1 MAARTQIDPESQPP
15 LAEVAR
21 IIAAGLLRRRALEI
35 RIAEPSKI
43 SGESASEGLELPAEL
58 PLSVA
63 RRTRG

>member
-1 MAARTQIDPESQPP
+1 MAARTQIDPESQSP

-21 IIAAGLLRRRALEI
+21 IVATGLLRRRALEI
-35 RIAEPSKI
+35 RIFEPSKI
-43 SGESASEGLELPAEL
+43 SEESASEGLELPAVL